1 MSTDLFD
8 KDDNERNNDDT
19 LNKETPLFDHEDD
32 ELPPEFFQEKPSN
45 EEKELFSNDEQGNA
59 EGITRKQTRSDLIS
73 NKRKRNLILYSAIA
87 ALAVLLIVYEVR
99 TLAARTI
106 HRDNE
111 PKKELQ
117 VPEPNQAATEASGP
131 VIDSFD
137 RYKTPSPTESEKDP
151 AEAESSEKDDN
162 SSSPPLDLALLKASE
177 RLSSAGGRSTQQ
189 KGSDNKSE
197 DKSVESSEDARIK
210 AVERAESKQLSA
222 GLGEISPTPSGK
234 TKISKDRYSAE
245 DYQLTVAQREKLDP
259 DLTISKG
266 TFIPCVLQTKIVST
280 IAGEV
285 SCVVPD
291 DVYSE
296 SGHVLL
302 LEKGSR
308 VFGVYDSGELKPGED
323 RIFVIWQQ
331 IRTPD
336 HLSIA
341 IASNATDPLGGSGVH
356 GQVDE
361 HFAKR
366 FGTALLVSFIA
377 DLSKAASSAIE
388 HKTQHEG
395 NGNVNISSNS
405 NEATGII
412 TNILQKEMMIQPT
425 LYKNQGDTI
434 GIFVA
439 RDIDFSNVYKLKLK
453 SSRPW

>member
-177 RLSSAGGRSTQQ
+177 RLSSAGGRSNQH
-189 KGSDNKSE
+189 K
-197 DKSVESSEDARIK
+197 
-210 AVERAESKQLSA
+210 
-222 GLGEISPTPSGK
+222 
-234 TKISKDRYSAE
+234 
-245 DYQLTVAQREKLDP
+245 RE
-259 DLTISKG
+259 
-266 TFIPCVLQTKIVST
+266 
-280 IAGEV
+280 
-285 SCVVPD
+285 
-291 DVYSE
+291 
-296 SGHVLL
+296 
-302 LEKGSR
+302 
-308 VFGVYDSGELKPGED
+308 
-323 RIFVIWQQ
+323 
-331 IRTPD
+331 
-336 HLSIA
+336 
-341 IASNATDPLGGSGVH
+341 
-356 GQVDE
+356 
-361 HFAKR
+361 
-366 FGTALLVSFIA
+366 
-377 DLSKAASSAIE
+377 
-388 HKTQHEG
+388 
-395 NGNVNISSNS
+395 
-405 NEATGII
+405 
-412 TNILQKEMMIQPT
+412 
-425 LYKNQGDTI
+425 
-434 GIFVA
+434 
-439 RDIDFSNVYKLKLK
+439 
-453 SSRPW
+453 